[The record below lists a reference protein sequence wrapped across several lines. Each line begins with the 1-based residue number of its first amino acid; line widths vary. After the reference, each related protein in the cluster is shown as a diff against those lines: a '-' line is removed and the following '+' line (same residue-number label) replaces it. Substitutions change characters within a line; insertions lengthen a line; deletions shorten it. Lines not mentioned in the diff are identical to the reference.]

1 MKPLGRMEKISN
13 LHEAWGSEAGDFTPW
28 LAREENL
35 ALLGDT
41 IGIDLELK
49 AQEQNVGPFRAD
61 ILCKNTE
68 TNNWVL
74 IENQIEKTDH
84 THLGQ
89 ILTYGAGLEATT
101 IVWIAKSFTEE
112 HRATLDWLN
121 EITSDK
127 FNFFGLEIE
136 LWRIG
141 DSPIAPKFNVVS
153 KPNEWVHDV
162 GEIQNISPEGKLRLD
177 YWTTFID
184 YLHKRDS
191 TIKTS
196 KPHSWHY
203 LPIPIGRSYVGL
215 SAIVYTHKRK
225 IAIQLYF
232 SGPYTN
238 SYFEQ
243 IRQEK
248 EVIEREIGTE
258 LFWDDTRPTTRA
270 IYLFKDDED
279 IKNTKEWPEQH
290 KWLYETLVA
299 FYKVFAKRVKN
310 LSTDYQHE
318 DAEEDHNENAECS
331 EITFPTQ
338 LTSGIRP
345 EP

>member
-1 MKPLGRMEKISN
+1 MIELGRMEKISE
-13 LHEAWGSEAGDFTPW
+13 LRDVWKSEDGDFTPW
-28 LAREENL
+28 LARDDNL
-35 ALLGDT
+35 ALLADA
-41 IGIDLELK
+41 IGINLELE
-49 AQEQNVGPFRAD
+49 AQEQSVGPFRAD
-61 ILCKNTE
+61 ILCKDTE

-153 KPNEWVHDV
+153 KPNEWVRDG
-162 GEIQNISPEGKLRLD
+162 GEIQIISPEGKLRLD

-184 YLHKRDS
+184 YLHERNS

-203 LPIPIGRSYVGL
+203 LPFSIGRANVGL

-232 SGPYTN
+232 AGPN
-238 SYFEQ
+238 AKSYF
-243 IRQEK
+243 
-248 EVIEREIGTE
+248 
-258 LFWDDTRPTTRA
+258 
-270 IYLFKDDED
+270 
-279 IKNTKEWPEQH
+279 
-290 KWLYETLVA
+290 
-299 FYKVFAKRVKN
+299 
-310 LSTDYQHE
+310 
-318 DAEEDHNENAECS
+318 
-331 EITFPTQ
+331 
-338 LTSGIRP
+338 
-345 EP
+345 

>member
-1 MKPLGRMEKISN
+1 MIELGRMEKISE
-13 LHEAWGSEAGDFTPW
+13 LRDVWKSEDGDFTPW
-28 LAREENL
+28 LARDDNL
-35 ALLGDT
+35 ALLADA
-41 IGIDLELK
+41 IGINLELE
-49 AQEQNVGPFRAD
+49 AQEQSVGPFRAD
-61 ILCKNTE
+61 ILCKDTE

-153 KPNEWVHDV
+153 KPNEWVRDG
-162 GEIQNISPEGKLRLD
+162 GEIQIISPEGKLRLD

-184 YLHKRDS
+184 YLHERNS

-203 LPIPIGRSYVGL
+203 LPFSIGRANVGL

-232 SGPYTN
+232 AGPN
-238 SYFEQ
+238 AKSYFEQ
-243 IRQEK
+243 IQQDKEAIEK
-248 EVIEREIGTE
+248 EIGTK
-258 LFWDDTRPTTRA
+258 LVWDIRPTTRA
-270 IYLFKDDED
+270 VYLFRDDED
-279 IKNTKEWPEQH
+279 IKNTESWPEQH
-290 KWLYETLVA
+290 KWLYENLEA
-299 FYKVFAKRVKN
+299 FYKVFAERAKN
-310 LSTDYQHE
+310 LSTDYQSE
-318 DAEEDHNENAECS
+318 DTEEAPNETAES
-331 EITFPTQ
+331 V
-338 LTSGIRP
+338 S
-345 EP
+345 